1 MTNEN
6 SPLMEA
12 RVHGYCTVADVGCR
26 NIQQQQ
32 VACMRTLLS
41 KNHLDGYMNHRML
54 GRMNR
59 ICPKNIFTN
68 PTLTAAI
75 YDSRNMTHD
84 LTIENCPI
92 PKLSDLKTVPS
103 QNCLKKCKISY
114 LGTELGSDIFTSRNH
129 FVKRN
134 QSR

>member
-12 RVHGYCTVADVGCR
+12 RVHGYCNGADVGCR

-92 PKLSDLKTVPS
+92 SKLSHAKNGRSQNCQIPKLSNHKNVPS
-103 QNCLKKCKISY
+103 QS
-114 LGTELGSDIFTSRNH
+114 FPTSILDQPKTFPSKN
-129 FVKRN
+129 
-134 QSR
+134 